1 MTIGTQTINANE
13 SLKLAGSIPS
23 ASAGTITTGSTTNKG
38 SITGL
43 SSATTGASAG
53 YVMLFDATSAP
64 SNGSVTPLYCYQLP
78 ANSTISVN
86 YSPTELSYANGIVI
100 EFSTTGCFTATSSN
114 TAFFS
119 AQVR

>member
-43 SSATTGASAG
+43 SSATTVTITFNTNQPLSA
-53 YVMLFDATSAP
+53 AP
-64 SNGSVTPLYCYQLP
+64 SCVPSGSVALVSP
-78 ANSTISVN
+78 AVSAV
-86 YSPTELSYANGIVI
+86 
-100 EFSTTGCFTATSSN
+100 STTAVTFTM
-114 TAFFS
+114 TAFTGTLYYVCF
-119 AQVR
+119 